1 MKKRMAVVLFAL
13 ALGGCL
19 EDDEEEFWD
28 DGGYDDSPQE
38 ETVSFPTLIVE
49 NRGEETA
56 LLELWYTHDGV
67 QTYREVTLP
76 AGDDFQETYPDLGA
90 VKLMAGRLRDG
101 LLLVQDTFGKADFR
115 GGTLNIEI
123 RP

>member
-1 MKKRMAVVLFAL
+1 MKKGIALVLCAL
-13 ALGGCL
+13 VLNGCL
-19 EDDEEEFWD
+19 EGDDED
-28 DGGYDDSPQE
+28 DLFDDDDEVEE
-38 ETVSFPTLIVE
+38 ETVTSPTLIVE

-67 QTYREVTLP
+67 QSYREATLP
-76 AGDDFQETYPDLGA
+76 AGDTFREEYPDLGT

-101 LLLVQDTFGKADFR
+101 LLLVHDTFEKADFR
-115 GGTLNIEI
+115 NGTLTLAL